1 MIQTTKGR
9 VGSAIKALVY
19 GVPGIGKTT
28 FASKFPAPLFLD
40 IEGSSEQLDND
51 DIIRVD
57 PTPATYRELLSVID
71 QLQNDPQGFKTLVID
86 TADWLEGMIIRQIC
100 QDEKI
105 SGIEKYGKGFGKG
118 WVKVCETWA
127 ELLDKLDRLR
137 KSKGMNILFVAH
149 SQVKRFEPADD
160 EAYDRYTLCQKDKT
174 AELLKNWADLVLF
187 AKHDIIVTENES
199 GKTKAVSNG
208 KRSMYTTFT
217 PCWDAKNRFN
227 LPEKLPF
234 AIDGIRHIFKTPA
247 VITESIPVPPA
258 ESAPAE
264 PAKPAEPP
272 KPPVDPVS
280 DLVPPRQNSIDPEQ
294 VKLLEQI
301 ENLMKID
308 GVAYGELTAIVEKKG
323 IVPAGTDLKNYNKQ
337 TLTRIIAG
345 WTAVKKNIELARK
358 R

>member
-1 MIQTTKGR
+1 MIKTTRGR
-9 VGSAIKALVY
+9 VGTAIKALVY
-19 GVPGIGKTT
+19 GVHGIGKTT
-28 FASKFPAPLFLD
+28 FASKWPSPLFID
-40 IEGSSEQLDND
+40 VEGSSEQLEND
-51 DIIRVD
+51 DIVRVD
-57 PTPATYRELLSVID
+57 PAPVTYREFLSVID
-71 QLQNDPQGFKTLVID
+71 QLQADCGEFRTLVID

-105 SGIEKYGKGFGKG
+105 SSIEKYGKGYGKG
-118 WVKVCETWA
+118 WVKVAETWA

-137 KSKGMNILFVAH
+137 KTRGINILFVAH
-149 SQVKRFEPADD
+149 SQVKKFEPVDD
-160 EAYDRYTLCQKDKT
+160 IAYDRYILCQKDKT
-174 AELLKNWADLVLF
+174 GEMLKNWTDLMLF
-187 AKHDIIVTENES
+187 AKHEILVTETED
-199 GKTKAVSNG
+199 GKARAVSNG
-208 KRSMYTTFT
+208 KRVMYTNFS

-294 VKLLEQI
+294 TKLLEQI

-345 WTAVKKNIELARK
+345 WTAVKNNIELARK
-358 R
+358 G

>member
-57 PTPATYRELLSVID
+57 PTPSTYRELLSVID

-234 AIDGIRHIFKTPA
+234 AIEGIKHIFKTPA
-247 VITESIPVPPA
+247 VITEMIEAV
-258 ESAPAE
+258 PAE
-264 PAKPAEPP
+264 PVEPVESVKAP
-272 KPPVDPVS
+272 INPES
-280 DLVPPRQNSIDPEQ
+280 DLVPPRPNSIDPEIAG
-294 VKLLEQI
+294 LLTQI

-308 GVAYGELTAIVEKKG
+308 GVAYGELTAMVEKKG

-345 WTAVKKNIELARK
+345 WTAVKNNIELARK
-358 R
+358 G